1 MGTVNMYL
9 SMDSEESKSILESDN
24 WMAHLSH
31 MTSEDLRSKSR
42 IAVELTRRDIEIDRL
57 TCTNKSLTQY
67 LHIQRDAL
75 DAYTESPL
83 GKRVAELESENRAL
97 KEISRINEAVIQGKS
112 EPLEFNDYP
121 PNK

>member
-1 MGTVNMYL
+1 
-9 SMDSEESKSILESDN
+9 
-24 WMAHLSH
+24 MAHLSH

-83 GKRVAELESENRAL
+83 GKRVAELEIKNFDLKKVAKEFLERGDIAIDSE
-97 KEISRINEAVIQGKS
+97 EAFMEKMG
-112 EPLEFNDYP
+112 LL
-121 PNK
+121 